1 MVTKLPALTVRLMSN
16 TYVIMY
22 GKNQN
27 KLMMYT
33 KNKASRERALMGIWL
48 NFNQE
53 PSVGVIYSTD
63 VKDAKFLVA
72 DSRDMGLKS
81 ASYLDMDKAK
91 RALQTIL
98 GF

>member
-1 MVTKLPALTVRLMSN
+1 MATKQPALTVVLMSN

-27 KLMMYT
+27 KMMMYT
-33 KNKASRERALMGIWL
+33 KNKASRERTLTGIWL

-63 VKDAKFLVA
+63 QKDAKFLVA
-72 DSRDMGLKS
+72 DSRERGLKS
-81 ASYLDMDKAK
+81 ASYLNLEKAQ
-91 RALQTIL
+91 RSLQTIL